1 MGATVVKD
9 LHELEVDGSLSLAST
24 AEAFVAAAVVVV
36 DYYVIAALHVNT
48 GPLIRE

>member
-1 MGATVVKD
+1 MVKD

-36 DYYVIAALHVNT
+36 DYYVIAVLHVNT